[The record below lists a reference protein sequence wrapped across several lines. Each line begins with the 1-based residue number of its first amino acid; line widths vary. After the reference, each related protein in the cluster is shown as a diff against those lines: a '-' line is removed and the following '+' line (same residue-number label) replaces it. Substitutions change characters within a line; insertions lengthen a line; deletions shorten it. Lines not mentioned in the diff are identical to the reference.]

1 MSTTELK
8 RLQTRLAELRDELV
22 VAEREKAAASQK
34 IGKLHGQI
42 RGVEKEIEGMT
53 NREIV
58 VSEHAILRY
67 LERIGGVNIDEV
79 REKILSP
86 SVRKYIDE
94 LGSGKFPQNGSET
107 GKYRVVVKNR
117 VVTTVED

>member
-1 MSTTELK
+1 
-8 RLQTRLAELRDELV
+8 
-22 VAEREKAAASQK
+22 
-34 IGKLHGQI
+34 
-42 RGVEKEIEGMT
+42 MT
-53 NREIV
+53 HREIV

-67 LERIGGVNIDEV
+67 LERVAGVNLDEV